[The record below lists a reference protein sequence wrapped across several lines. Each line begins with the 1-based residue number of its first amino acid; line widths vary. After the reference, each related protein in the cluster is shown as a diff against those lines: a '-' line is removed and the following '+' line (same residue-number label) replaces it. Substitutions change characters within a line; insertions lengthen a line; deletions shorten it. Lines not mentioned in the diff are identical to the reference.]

1 MISEQQL
8 IKDCQ
13 NGKKSSQYELV
24 KRYSKMLM
32 VVCKRYVRDESTAK
46 DVLQETLIR
55 IFRSIEKYQ
64 ATGSFEGWMRKIA
77 VRCSLQWLEKN
88 KSRREVQVV
97 DMNIEEPTNPQEYDN
112 LSIEEIVRLIE
123 ELPEGYRMV
132 FNLNIIEGYDH
143 KEIAELLNISESS
156 SRSQLVRARRLLQK
170 KINSFNSTKRSRII

>member
-1 MISEQQL
+1 LISEQQL

-32 VVCKRYVRDESTAK
+32 VVCKRYVRDESSAK

-64 ATGSFEGWMRKIA
+64 AIGSFEGWMKKIA
-77 VRCSLQWLEKN
+77 VRCSLHWLEKN
-88 KSRREVQVV
+88 KSRKEVSIV
-97 DMNIEEPTNPQEYDN
+97 DMNLDETSNTEKLDT
-112 LSIEEIVRLIE
+112 LSIEEITKLIE
-123 ELPEGYRMV
+123 ELPDGYRMV

-143 KEIAELLNISESS
+143 KEIAGLLNITESA
-156 SRSQLVRARRLLQK
+156 SRSQLARARRLLQK
-170 KINSFNSTKRSRII
+170 KINSFNSTKRSRIL

>member
-13 NGKKSSQYELV
+13 EGKKPSQYELV

-55 IFRSIEKYQ
+55 IFRNIEKYK

-88 KSRREVQVV
+88 KSRKEVEVI
-97 DMNIEEPTNPQEYDN
+97 DMNIEEPSNPEEFDS
-112 LSIEEIVRLIE
+112 LSVEQIKKVIE

-143 KEIAELLNISESS
+143 KEIAELLNITESS

-170 KINSFNSTKRSRII
+170 KLKSINNTKRFRIV